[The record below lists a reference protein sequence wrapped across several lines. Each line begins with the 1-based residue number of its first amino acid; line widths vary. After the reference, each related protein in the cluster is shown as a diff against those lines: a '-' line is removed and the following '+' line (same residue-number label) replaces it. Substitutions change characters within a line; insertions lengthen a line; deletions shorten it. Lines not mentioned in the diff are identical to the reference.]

1 MINNDELNEEMSQKA
16 AKAAFEAAKSEM
28 ERGIGNRQHFLM
40 LAVVTDDG
48 TNVNLRTF
56 TNGGLPPEGIDM
68 ILDQIKEQNAKEG
81 SNVSDS

>member
-16 AKAAFEAAKSEM
+16 AKAAFEAAKAEM
-28 ERGIGNRQHFLM
+28 ERGIGSRQHFLL

-56 TNGGLPPEGIDM
+56 TNGGLPAEGIDV
-68 ILDQIKEQNAKEG
+68 ILDQMKEQNAREG
-81 SNVSDS
+81 NNVTSS